1 MMIAPSRSRRKS
13 RLPDRW
19 AEGLDVRRE
28 KVYNGR
34 HMPTYDLTPR
44 QRQVL
49 GLVERHSRERGYP
62 PTLRELAA
70 GLGLSGTRA
79 VEKHLAALER
89 KGRLTRGEGSR
100 ALQLPDRG
108 VGRKVP
114 IIGRVAA
121 GAPLLAQENRI
132 GELTVDAELARGECF
147 LLKVKGQSMRD
158 AGILDG
164 DLVLVRPQRDAETGE
179 VVVALLEGEA
189 TVKRLVKKDGRVTLK
204 PENPEFKPL
213 TVRQDE
219 SFQLVGKVA
228 AVLRLL

>member
-1 MMIAPSRSRRKS
+1 
-13 RLPDRW
+13 
-19 AEGLDVRRE
+19 
-28 KVYNGR
+28 
-34 HMPTYDLTPR
+34 MPTIDLTPR

-49 GLVERHSRERGYP
+49 GLIERHSREHGYP

-100 ALQLPDRG
+100 ALQLADRG

-121 GAPLLAQENRI
+121 GAPLLAQENRV
-132 GELTVDAELARGECF
+132 GELTVDADLARGGCF
-147 LLKVKGQSMRD
+147 LLKVKGQSMQG

-204 PENPEFKPL
+204 PENPDFKPL
-213 TVRQDE
+213 LVRQDE